1 MRRMLDP
8 KELEGG
14 GGELPST
21 ITFDKEGNRKVGKNL
36 GVDGKL
42 TLKSLVS
49 STNPDGDITK
59 ELGGGSGSITLY
71 RHFIRLIGKNV
82 NPVDIISFD
91 IYNTNPAEMEWN
103 DLYKYIKGRTAC
115 SGYVHG
121 GQGTSAYYFVNGLF
135 TDPNGS
141 IYVYCTDNN
150 WSEKSITIS
159 RNDHR
164 VQDEVHKVI

>member
-8 KELEGG
+8 TKVGG
-14 GGELPST
+14 IPST
-21 ITFDKEGNRKVGKNL
+21 IEFDKEGNRTADKDLKVN
-36 GVDGKL
+36 GKL
-42 TLKSLVS
+42 KLQSLVS

-59 ELGGGSGSITLY
+59 ELGGGGGSITLY

-91 IYNTNPAEMEWN
+91 IYTTNSAAMTWN
-103 DLYKYIKGRTAC
+103 DLYKYIKGRIAC

-121 GQGTSAYYFVNGLF
+121 GSGTSAYYFVNALF
-135 TDPNGS
+135 TDSNGS

-150 WSEKSITIS
+150 WSEKTITIS
-159 RNDHR
+159 STNHR
-164 VQDEVHKVI
+164 VDDEVHKVI